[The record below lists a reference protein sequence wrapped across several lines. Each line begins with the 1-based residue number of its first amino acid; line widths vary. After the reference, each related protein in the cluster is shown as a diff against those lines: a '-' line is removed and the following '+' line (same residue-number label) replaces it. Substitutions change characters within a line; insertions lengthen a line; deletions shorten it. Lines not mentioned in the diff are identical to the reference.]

1 MLQGQPESLKRMHK
15 ELDNNLNMLYKHTN
29 TSDEITVSNTQ
40 IKEEI
45 LKSENKMVKKIRVI
59 DELDETP
66 DVQQTLMEIAKSIDW
81 KLWELLQTM
90 QRLEKKLSVIN
101 DVDDEE

>member
-1 MLQGQPESLKRMHK
+1 MQQGRLESLKKKHK

-29 TSDEITVSNTQ
+29 TDNIITVSNTE

-101 DVDDEE
+101 DIDDDE